1 MMALQKILSENPKV
15 QRSAKANSLT
25 DFRTTAGGCATEALV
40 NSYEQNEEWYGFLLN
55 NDEVRRQL
63 MHAFVDDIYHGIR
76 GE

>member
-1 MMALQKILSENPKV
+1 M
-15 QRSAKANSLT
+15 
-25 DFRTTAGGCATEALV
+25 

-76 GE
+76 EE